1 MEQDKEYF
9 VFISYSSLDNE
20 WAIWLRHELEH
31 YHLPASFNGRTDVRD
46 NLRKVFR
53 DRDELS
59 AGPEWDEQVQKAL
72 ENTNNLIVIC
82 SPNAAKSQPVN
93 KEVETFIALGKEDH
107 IFPFIVEGDKPEDCF
122 PRALGHSK
130 LGGDVNKDGGRDSAF
145 IKVVAGLLKVSFPSL
160 WNRYEIEKAEEE
172 RKQREQRDN
181 LLKVQSL
188 FLSEKVNDI
197 INQDNA
203 LLGTLLALEAL
214 PVNLQEPNRP
224 YIYEAEFALRKA
236 CSSQSAVLRGHE
248 GGCMWAS
255 YSTDGNYIISG
266 ASEFTKSGTPDYT
279 IKIWSAADNSIL
291 FSLPHLKS
299 VSCASF
305 DNKDSYIVTAGHY
318 NKNVYIWD
326 IKTHQ
331 LVRTLEQDGF
341 VESAVFSADGKWVIT
356 SSLDNTIRKWNV
368 EDGREV
374 LTIRED
380 VKGFLW
386 ALPSPNGKYIVSC
399 SVDSG
404 VRVWD
409 ANTGELIKVL
419 CRGTYE
425 PPYAEYSPDGRFIG
439 VAIGTQVT
447 IWDSENLNQ
456 LLEMTVS
463 RYDITMFAFSPDGQT
478 LAIADDEW
486 LVGVWKLRY
495 DYLTKSW
502 KGDQIQN
509 FTGHSMKI
517 YSCRFC
523 PDGKKVITASYD
535 QTVRIWDIDEHIVL
549 ESEPGKGLLCHVE
562 FSPNG
567 KLMAAAY
574 NDNVIRLF
582 DTTNW
587 ELKGELL
594 GHTDYPQSMYFD
606 ADGTRLVSTASDK
619 TVRVWDIEESSLLH
633 VFVLFDENASEA
645 HFSPDGE
652 IIAFSAWEHIF
663 VYDTKDWSLLHDI
676 EIKGT
681 IGAKNMSFS
690 PDGSI
695 FVVSQAAS
703 LLIYETRTCNLL
715 KSVNL
720 YPRVI
725 KKLSF
730 DPIGKYIYFID
741 TNTLCRIY
749 VETLSNI
756 EEFDGHTSDVI
767 RYAFS
772 PDMQYV
778 ATGSQ
783 DNTVRVWDLVN
794 RKTIHIYK
802 GHTSGVSS
810 VNIQP
815 DGRTIFSSSFD
826 GTVRQW
832 DFPPLQELID
842 KTRERFKNRPLTPVE
857 RQKYYLE

>member
-9 VFISYSSLDNE
+9 VFISYSSLDNA

-82 SPNAAKSQPVN
+82 SPHSAKSEAVN

-122 PRALGHSK
+122 PPALGHSK

-172 RKQREQRDN
+172 RRQREQRNN
-181 LLKVQSL
+181 LLRVQSL
-188 FLSEKVNDI
+188 FLSEKVSDLVDDN
-197 INQDNA
+197 NA

-214 PVNLQEPNRP
+214 PVNLQEPDRP
-224 YIYEAEFALRKA
+224 YIYEAEYALRKA
-236 CSSQSAVLRGHE
+236 CSSHSAVLQGLE

-255 YSTDGNYIISG
+255 YSNDGKYIISG
-266 ASEFTKSGTPDYT
+266 ASEYTLSGTRNHT
-279 IKIWSAADNSIL
+279 VKIWNAADFRLL
-291 FSLPHLKS
+291 FSLPHLES

-305 DNKDSYIVTAGHY
+305 DSKGRYIVTSGHY
-318 NKNVYIWD
+318 NKNVCIWNAQ
-326 IKTHQ
+326 THQ
-331 LVRTLEQDGF
+331 LVRIIEQDGF
-341 VESAVFSADGKWVIT
+341 VESAVFSTDGQWVIT

-374 LTIRED
+374 LTIREE
-380 VKGFLW
+380 VEGFLW
-386 ALPSPNGKYIVSC
+386 ALPSPDGKYIVSC
-399 SVDSG
+399 SVDSV
-404 VRVWD
+404 VRVWN
-409 ANTGELIKVL
+409 ANTGKLKKVL

-425 PPYAEYSPDGRFIG
+425 HPYAEYSPDGRFIG
-439 VAIGTQVT
+439 VAIGAQVT
-447 IWDSENLNQ
+447 IWDAEDLSQ

-463 RYDITMFAFSPDGQT
+463 RFGVTMLAFSPDGHT
-478 LAIADDEW
+478 LAIADEDW
-486 LVGVWKLRY
+486 KVGVWKLRF

-502 KGDQIQN
+502 KGEQIQN
-509 FTGHSMKI
+509 FAGHSMKI
-517 YSCRFC
+517 YSCRFS

-549 ESEPGKGLLCHVE
+549 DSVPGKGLLCHVE
-562 FSPNG
+562 FGPNG
-567 KLMAAAY
+567 KLMAAVY

-582 DTTNW
+582 DTSNW
-587 ELKGELL
+587 EPKGELV
-594 GHTDYPQSMYFD
+594 GHRDYPQSMHFD
-606 ADGTRLVSTASDK
+606 ADGKRLVSTASDK
-619 TVRVWDIEESSLLH
+619 TVCVWDVEKSSLLQ
-633 VFVLFDENASEA
+633 VFVLLDENASEA
-645 HFSPDGE
+645 RFSPNGE

-663 VYDTKDWSLLHDI
+663 MYDTKDWSLLHDI
-676 EIKGT
+676 EINGT
-681 IGAKNMSFS
+681 CGAENMSFS
-690 PDGSI
+690 PDGGK

-715 KSVNL
+715 KSVNIH
-720 YPRVI
+720 PRSI
-725 KKLSF
+725 KKLIF
-730 DPIGKYIYFID
+730 DSSGKYIYFID
-741 TNTLCRIY
+741 TNTLCRMDA
-749 VETLSNI
+749 ETLSNI
-756 EEFDGHTSDVI
+756 EVFDGHTSNVI

-778 ATGSQ
+778 VTGSH
-783 DNTVRVWDLVN
+783 DKTVRVWDLAN
-794 RKTIHIYK
+794 RKTLHIYK
-802 GHTSGVSS
+802 GHTWGVSS

-815 DGRTIFSSSFD
+815 DGRTILSSSFD

-842 KTRERFKNRPLTPVE
+842 KTRERFKNRQLTPEE
-857 RQKYYLE
+857 RRKYYLE